1 MDPDKMFGYL
11 GMIGV
16 VQTFSQ
22 TFATGKMDAVGAN
35 KVAMVFWMLFHAA
48 NFATNAI

>member
-1 MDPDKMFGYL
+1 MFGYL

-35 KVAMVFWMLFHAA
+35 KVAMVFWKPVHAA
-48 NFATNAI
+48 NSVTNAI